1 MCKSVNVFCNT
12 NVTIIFQSLVD
23 NLTKVDNLKN
33 RLLSL
38 TSFKEL
44 ISSQTKISDPE
55 DLALLMDY
63 LKINKL
69 IELDHVGTEDVV
81 LFGDNLKISDVD
93 KGKYDVKRSIEIHE
107 QRRDEIYAKME
118 EAIKNAK
125 IALKQERRS
134 TVSK

>member
-44 ISSQTKISDPE
+44 ISSQTKISYPE

-69 IELDHVGTEDVV
+69 
-81 LFGDNLKISDVD
+81 
-93 KGKYDVKRSIEIHE
+93 IEIHE